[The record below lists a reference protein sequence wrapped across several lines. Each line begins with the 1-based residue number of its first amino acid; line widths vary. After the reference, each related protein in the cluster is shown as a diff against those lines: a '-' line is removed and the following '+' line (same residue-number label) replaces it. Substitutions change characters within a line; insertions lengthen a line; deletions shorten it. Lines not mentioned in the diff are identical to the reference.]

1 MDEAYWAPPSII
13 EPDPQRS
20 AAVQL
25 QFSARWQR
33 LITDPGVKK
42 KVFLLCNSCVH
53 EVVCHEWKD
62 DFCWCLLGFNKDNT
76 GSHFITAGFC
86 PEVHALVLRLR
97 KVSRSE
103 SFLSE
108 CSFLFCYYFLNLM
121 QTDSQGSIEQHLIT
135 YGTLLV
141 NVSLKSGTKALHSSW
156 LVSGC

>member
-1 MDEAYWAPPSII
+1 MDEAYWAPPSIM

-33 LITDPGVKK
+33 LITVPGVEKK
-42 KVFLLCNSCVH
+42 KCFSYATAVCMRSCVMH
-53 EVVCHEWKD
+53 EKMTFADVYWDLTKTT
-62 DFCWCLLGFNKDNT
+62 T
-76 GSHFITAGFC
+76 GSHFIT
-86 PEVHALVLRLR
+86 EVRALVLCLP

-141 NVSLKSGTKALHSSW
+141 NVSLKSGTKALHSSE